1 MNDATILAEHEAT
14 VESTAEGRS
23 PSVRVLAKPPTVAK
37 APAAEP
43 LSARSASY
51 MATAGIVI
59 FALNMI
65 AGWSIAFFS
74 WAFVAQP
81 LGADRSSV
89 TREAMHGIANG
100 VDPNVATFMTR
111 IVESEVHLK
120 AVANKQSLVMVAMAG
135 GFGLFALGFSLFIM
149 GLRGAIELSGG
160 KPDVGPIVLRST
172 SPGLVCF
179 VLGAVLIGYG
189 VSRETS
195 MNFGEVSYLPTDARV
210 TAPLPPLS
218 GPPLPGVDKAKLD
231 AIFNNPSG
239 K

>member
-1 MNDATILAEHEAT
+1 MLDEHNNT
-14 VESTAEGRS
+14 VESAPEGRPLLRALES
-23 PSVRVLAKPPTVAK
+23 RVEVLKRKPAVD
-37 APAAEP
+37 P
-43 LSARSASY
+43 LSARSASV
-51 MATAGIVI
+51 MATAGIMI

-65 AGWSIAFFS
+65 AGWGIAFFS

-81 LGADRSSV
+81 LGGEASSV
-89 TREAMHGIANG
+89 TRLAMQGIANG
-100 VDPNVATFMTR
+100 VDPNVATFMSR
-111 IVESEVHLK
+111 IVESDVHLK

-149 GLRGAIELSGG
+149 GMRGAIELAGG

-179 VLGAVLIGYG
+179 VLGAALIGYG

-195 MNFGEVSYLPTDARV
+195 MNFGEVSYLPADARGI
-210 TAPLPPLS
+210 APLPPLS
-218 GPPLPGVDKAKLD
+218 GPPLKGVDKAKLD
-231 AIFNNPSG
+231 VIFNSPSG